1 MPLRPEGAEA
11 EHLLKDVEFC
21 NDAYEA
27 ADGADCIVLLTEWD
41 QFRALEL
48 DRVQAVMRSPVVIDL
63 RNIYTP
69 SDMRE
74 LGFEY
79 FSVGRS

>member
-1 MPLRPEGAEA
+1 MTCAQTVLPG
-11 EHLLKDVEFC
+11 VEFKEGP
-21 NDAYEA
+21 YEA
-27 ADGADCIVLLTEWD
+27 AEGADALVILTEWD